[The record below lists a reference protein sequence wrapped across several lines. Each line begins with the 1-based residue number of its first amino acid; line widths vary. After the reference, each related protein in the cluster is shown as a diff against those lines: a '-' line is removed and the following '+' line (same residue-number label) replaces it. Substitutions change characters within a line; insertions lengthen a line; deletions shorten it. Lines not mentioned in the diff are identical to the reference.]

1 MIKDNPSEG
10 QFYSKT
16 KLAELNKLEKENNI
30 MKNQIKIFENNEFG
44 KIRAIEYNNEPYFV
58 AQDIASA
65 LGYKDTADAVKTHCK
80 YVKILKNGEIPF
92 LEIAPRGMQIIN
104 EKDIF
109 RLIMRSKLE
118 SAEKFQDWVC
128 DEILPSIRKNGG
140 YVQDASQ
147 FINAYFPNMEQAGK
161 DFLVMTLNEKLK
173 SEKELAEQK
182 LINEKQTKEIEYKED
197 VIIGLVKDIDL
208 ESKRQVLSTVM
219 KHKNANYRERWQL
232 LYSHFEKKYHLN
244 LKIRRDNWDKENKPR
259 SKSMIDFV
267 DRGLNMIPEI
277 YEIACKIFE
286 NDINEILEHYK
297 NII

>member
-30 MKNQIKIFENNEFG
+30 MENQIKIFENNEFG
-44 KIRAIEYNNEPYFV
+44 KIRAIEYNNEPYFIAKDV
-58 AQDIASA
+58 ADILEYS
-65 LGYKDTADAVKTHCK
+65 DTNKMTNRLDDDEKITAKIAGISKTNP
-80 YVKILKNGEIPF
+80 IIT
-92 LEIAPRGMQIIN
+92 IIN
-104 EKDIF
+104 ESGLYNAILGSNKPEAKAFKKWIT
-109 RLIMRSKLE
+109 SE
-118 SAEKFQDWVC
+118 V
-128 DEILPSIRKNGG
+128 LPSIRKNGG

-161 DFLVMTLNEKLK
+161 DFLIATLNDKLK
-173 SEKELAEQK
+173 SEKELVEQK
-182 LINEKQTKEIEYKED
+182 LINQKQIKEIEYKED

-244 LKIRRDNWDKENKPR
+244 LKIRRDNWDKENKPK

-297 NII
+297 NVI

>member
-16 KLAELNKLEKENNI
+16 KLEELNKLEKENN
-30 MKNQIKIFENNEFG
+30 MNQIKIFENNEFG
-44 KIRAIEYNNEPYFV
+44 KIRAIEYNNEPYFI
-58 AQDIASA
+58 AKDIADILEYSDTNA
-65 LGYKDTADAVKTHCK
+65 MTKRLDDDEKNTYTDNLSGQRRDITIISESGLYNAILG
-80 YVKILKNGEIPF
+80 
-92 LEIAPRGMQIIN
+92 
-104 EKDIF
+104 
-109 RLIMRSKLE
+109 SKKPE
-118 SAEKFQDWVC
+118 SKAFKKWITSEV
-128 DEILPSIRKNGG
+128 LPSIRKNGG

-173 SEKELAEQK
+173 SEKELVEQK

-267 DRGLNMIPEI
+267 DRGLKMIPEI
-277 YEIACKIFE
+277 YDIACKIFE

-297 NII
+297 NVI

>member
-1 MIKDNPSEG
+1 M
-10 QFYSKT
+10 
-16 KLAELNKLEKENNI
+16 NNE
-30 MKNQIKIFENNEFG
+30 IKIFENNEFG

-58 AQDIASA
+58 IKDICNSLDLSNSRQAIADLKANYDLIQANIDDVISSYPITDS
-65 LGYKDTADAVKTHCK
+65 LGRTQRT
-80 YVKILKNGEIPF
+80 G
-92 LEIAPRGMQIIN
+92 IIN
-104 EKDIF
+104 EVGLYD
-109 RLIMRSKLE
+109 LIMQSRKP
-118 SAEKFQDWVC
+118 SALKFKHWIAS
-128 DEILPSIRKNGG
+128 EILPSIRKNGG